1 MSRIRDK
8 KSAPSGSEKTV
19 GREQDTADL
28 EAEDWKALK
37 HCSAEVVSEDI
48 RRMRKAKELMSK
60 QFVPKNTHPSKQD
73 IVDREQDTDDPEAE
87 DWEALRRGSAEFVSE
102 DIRRMRKA
110 KELMSKQF
118 VPKNTHPSKQ
128 DIVDREQDT
137 DDPEAEDW
145 KALKHGSAEVVSEDI
160 RRMRKAKELMSKQFV
175 PKNTHPS
182 KQDIVDREQDTDD
195 PEAEYWEALRRCS
208 AEVVSED
215 IRRMRESVES
225 PVP

>member
-1 MSRIRDK
+1 
-8 KSAPSGSEKTV
+8 
-19 GREQDTADL
+19 
-28 EAEDWKALK
+28 
-37 HCSAEVVSEDI
+37 
-48 RRMRKAKELMSK
+48 
-60 QFVPKNTHPSKQD
+60 
-73 IVDREQDTDDPEAE
+73 
-87 DWEALRRGSAEFVSE
+87 
-102 DIRRMRKA
+102 MRKA

-145 KALKHGSAEVVSEDI
+145 KALKHCSAEVVSEDI